1 MNSMN
6 NNYITRATKV
16 FNNADSR
23 QKYLVDVKL
32 LNQNILFNFGYN
44 SIGNTVKEQVS
55 KLSDLFADEIPSDFI
70 VIAIDDGGNVLVANL
85 SDEHIYY
92 YDYNYNFTHMEETLE
107 EPDNFD
113 VMNAYNSY
121 LVFETYAEL
130 FNAVTCQDSSNDT

>member
-1 MNSMN
+1 MND
-6 NNYITRATKV
+6 YITQATKV
-16 FNNADSR
+16 FSNVDSR
-23 QKYLVDVKL
+23 QKYLIEVKL
-32 LNQNILFNFGYN
+32 INQAILFNFGCN

-55 KLSDLFADEIPSDFI
+55 ELSDLFADEIPSEFI

-85 SDEHIYY
+85 SNEHIYY

-107 EPDNFD
+107 ESDNFD

-130 FNAVTCQDSSNDT
+130 FNAVTRQDGSIDE

>member
-1 MNSMN
+1 MND
-6 NNYITRATKV
+6 YITQATKV
-16 FNNADSR
+16 FSNVDSR
-23 QKYLVDVKL
+23 QKYLIEVKL
-32 LNQNILFNFGYN
+32 INQAILFNFGCN

-55 KLSDLFADEIPSDFI
+55 ELSDLFADEIPSEFI

-85 SDEHIYY
+85 SNKHIYY
-92 YDYNYNFTHMEETLE
+92 YDYNYNFTHMDETLE

-130 FNAVTCQDSSNDT
+130 FNAVTRQDGSIDE

>member
-1 MNSMN
+1 MND
-6 NNYITRATKV
+6 YITQATKV
-16 FNNADSR
+16 FSNVDSR
-23 QKYLVDVKL
+23 QKYLIEVKL
-32 LNQNILFNFGYN
+32 ISQGMLFNFGCN

-55 KLSDLFADEIPSDFI
+55 ELSDLFADEIPSEFI

-85 SDEHIYY
+85 SNEHIYY
-92 YDYNYNFTHMEETLE
+92 YDYNYNFMHMEETLE

-130 FNAVTCQDSSNDT
+130 FNAVTRQDGSIDE

>member
-1 MNSMN
+1 MND
-6 NNYITRATKV
+6 YITQATKV
-16 FNNADSR
+16 FNNVDSR
-23 QKYLVDVKL
+23 QKYLIDVNL
-32 LNQNILFNFGYN
+32 IEQSILFDFGYN
-44 SIGNTVKEQVS
+44 SMGNTVKEQVS
-55 KLSDLFADEIPSDFI
+55 ELSDMFADEIPSTFI

-85 SDEHIYY
+85 SNEHIYY

-130 FNAVTCQDSSNDT
+130 FNAVTRQDGSIDE